1 VTPHP
6 ALEQLFETAVGRQAI
21 ALLYGGAPETLH
33 AAQERYTRLADDFQS
48 HFGENKVELFSTPGR
63 VELGGNHSDH
73 NQGKILAAGIHLD
86 TIAAASVA
94 PERRIIMYSS
104 GYEHAFQVCL
114 DELEPKESDR
124 GTTTGLIRGIAS
136 RFQELGYAIGGFQ
149 ASVASDVLPGSGL
162 SSSASIEV
170 LIGTVLNT
178 LYNEGSIPP
187 EVLASIGQ
195 YAENTY
201 FGKPCGQMDQ
211 LTCAVGG
218 IVAIDFADPGSPV
231 VEKIE
236 YVPDEDGLHFLVVHT
251 GGSHADLTE
260 EYAAIPREMKAVA
273 RHFGHDVCRD
283 LDDRDFV
290 FHLPE
295 LRAAVGDRAAL
306 RAFHFLSEQARVPR
320 QVQALHEHDTD
331 GFLKL
336 VNASGNSSCRW
347 LQNCFA
353 RGEVNEQGILVAL
366 ALSEQFIGS
375 AGRGA
380 CRVHGGGF
388 AGTILT
394 ILPGETAG
402 EYVRLMEHVFGAGC
416 VTVLDLR
423 STGTIAL
430 SPQCFFH
437 N

>member
-1 VTPHP
+1 VTPHR
-6 ALEQLFETAVGRQAI
+6 ALEQLFETAVGRQTI
-21 ALLYGGAPETLH
+21 ALLYGGAPGTH
-33 AAQERYTRLADDFQS
+33 HSARERYTRLTDDFQR
-48 HFGENKVELFSTPGR
+48 HFGEGKVELFSTPGR

-73 NQGKILAAGIHLD
+73 NQGKILAASIHLD
-86 TIAAASVA
+86 TIAAASATAENGIV
-94 PERRIIMYSS
+94 MYSS

-114 DELEPKESDR
+114 DELEPKESER

-136 RFQELGYAIGGFQ
+136 RFQELGYATGGFQ
-149 ASVASDVLPGSGL
+149 ASVTSDVLPGSGL

-170 LIGTVLNT
+170 LIGTVLNI

-201 FGKPCGQMDQ
+201 F
-211 LTCAVGG
+211 
-218 IVAIDFADPGSPV
+218 ADAGSPV

-273 RHFGHDVCRD
+273 RHLGHDVCRD
-283 LDDRDFV
+283 LDDRSFE
-290 FHLPE
+290 FHLPA
-295 LRAAVGDRAAL
+295 LRAAVGDRAVL

-320 QVQALHEHDTD
+320 QVQALHQHDTD

-353 RGEVNEQGILVAL
+353 RGEVHEQGILVAL

-375 AGRGA
+375 GGRGA

-402 EYVRLMEHVFGAGC
+402 EYVRLMEHVFGTGC
-416 VTVLDLR
+416 VTVLALR
-423 STGTIAL
+423 GTGTIAL
-430 SPQCFFH
+430 SPQYFFH